1 VNAIRNGEGRMI
13 RIRMADAKEVQG
25 LMATPAYRKYVED
38 EAN

>member
-1 VNAIRNGEGRMI
+1 MI

-25 LMATPAYRKYVED
+25 LMTTPAYRKYVED